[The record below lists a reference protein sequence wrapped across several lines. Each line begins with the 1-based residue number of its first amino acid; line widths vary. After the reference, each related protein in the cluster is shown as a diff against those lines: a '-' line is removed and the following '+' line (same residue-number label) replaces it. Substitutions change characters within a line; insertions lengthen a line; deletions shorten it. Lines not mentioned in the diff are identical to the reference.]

1 MKLSELLTA
10 DRIRLPMEVRDLRDA
25 IGSVAALLVER
36 GALAEDAEEEIIRE
50 VLSGEG
56 GDLVRVNEAILLGA
70 AETEGVDELTV
81 ALGVS
86 SAPFRVD
93 VRRGRKGDATLARSV
108 VLVLTPRRIS
118 NLRVQAIPT
127 LVRFF
132 RDSDRARAVLEAE
145 DPQGIISLEDLE
157 IFEVHDRLLVA
168 DALTPLQY
176 RVYPDTPMEEVVDL
190 MIRRSLHAVP
200 VVGES
205 HEVLGILTA
214 GDALAHLL
222 PRRLGGEA
230 QDQGPSVARD
240 VMSRSVLC
248 VSEDQALVE
257 AANTMVNKKVAQLPV
272 VREGELIGFLTRE
285 TVLRQLFGR

>member
-10 DRIRLPMEVRDLRDA
+10 DRILVAMEARDLRA
-25 IGSVAALLVER
+25 AVGSVAELLV
-36 GALAEDAEEEIIRE
+36 DAGDLSTGSVPEVTRE

-56 GDLVRVNEAILLGA
+56 GDLVRINEAILLGA
-70 AETEGVDELTV
+70 AETDGVDDLTV

-86 SAPFRVD
+86 STPFRVD
-93 VRRGRKGDATLARSV
+93 DRGGKGEVTLARSI
-108 VLVLTPRRIS
+108 VLVLSPRRIS

-132 RDSDRARAVLEAE
+132 RDSDHARSLLQAE
-145 DPQGIISLEDLE
+145 DTDDVLGIEDLE
-157 IFEVHDRLLVA
+157 IIEVHDRLLVA

-214 GDALAHLL
+214 GDALEHLL
-222 PRRLGGEA
+222 PRKLGGEA
-230 QDQGPSVARD
+230 QNQGPSQARD

-248 VSEDQALVE
+248 VSEDQPLVE

>member
-10 DRIRLPMEVRDLRDA
+10 DRILLPMEAKDLRDA
-25 IGSVAALLVER
+25 IESLARLLSER
-36 GALAEDAEEEIIRE
+36 GALAEEAVGEIIRE
-50 VLSGEG
+50 VVSGEG
-56 GDLVRVNEAILLGA
+56 GDLIRVNEAILLGA
-70 AETEGVDELTV
+70 AETEGVEELAV
-81 ALGVS
+81 ALGIS
-86 SAPFRVD
+86 PTPFRVD
-93 VRRGRKGDATLARSV
+93 VRGGGKGEATLARSI

-132 RDSDRARAVLEAE
+132 RDSDHARAVLQADGPDEVVAL
-145 DPQGIISLEDLE
+145 DDLE
-157 IFEVHDRLLVA
+157 IVEVHDRLLVS

-222 PRRLGGEA
+222 PRKLGGEA
-230 QDQGPSVARD
+230 QQEGPSVARE

-248 VSEDQALVE
+248 VSEDQPLVE

>member
-10 DRIRLPMEVRDLRDA
+10 DRILVPLEARDLRGA
-25 IGSVAALLVER
+25 VEALAALLVDQGVLEE
-36 GALAEDAEEEIIRE
+36 GSEDRVVRE

-56 GDLVRVNEAILLGA
+56 GEVSRINEAILLGV
-70 AETEGVDELTV
+70 AEVEGAPELTL

-86 SAPFRVD
+86 PTPFQVD
-93 VRRGRKGDATLARSV
+93 LPGRKGETTLARSL
-108 VLVLTPRRIS
+108 VLVVTPRRIS
-118 NLRVQAIPT
+118 NLRVQAMPT
-127 LVRFF
+127 LTRFF
-132 RDSDRARAVLEAE
+132 RDSDRSRKVLQAQSAGEILPLRDMGAV
-145 DPQGIISLEDLE
+145 
-157 IFEVHDRLLVA
+157 EVHDRLLVS
-168 DALTPLQY
+168 DTLTPLQY
-176 RVYPDTPMEEVVDL
+176 RVYPETPMEEVVDL

-214 GDALAHLL
+214 GDALENLL
-222 PRRLGGEA
+222 PRKLGGEGEEE
-230 QDQGPSVARD
+230 GPALARD

-248 VSEDQALVE
+248 VSEDQPLVE
-257 AANTMVNKKVAQLPV
+257 AANTMINKKVAQLPV

>member
-1 MKLSELLTA
+1 MKLTELLTA
-10 DRIRLPMEVRDLRDA
+10 DRIQVPMEARDLRGA
-25 IGSVAALLVER
+25 IASVAERLVE
-36 GALAEDAEEEIIRE
+36 GGDLAGEAVSEVGRE

-70 AETEGVDELTV
+70 AETEGVDDLTV

-86 SAPFRVD
+86 PTPFRVD
-93 VRRGRKGDATLARSV
+93 DRGGKGEVTLARSI
-108 VLVLTPRRIS
+108 VLVLSPRRIS

-132 RDSDRARAVLEAE
+132 RDSNHARTVLQAE
-145 DPQGIISLEDLE
+145 NAQDVLGIEDLD
-157 IFEVHDRLLVA
+157 IVEVHDRLLVA

-190 MIRRSLHAVP
+190 MIRRNLHAVP

-214 GDALAHLL
+214 GDALEHLL
-222 PRRLGGEA
+222 PRKLGGEG
-230 QDQGPSVARD
+230 QNEGPSQARD

-248 VSEDQALVE
+248 VSEDQPLVE
-257 AANTMVNKKVAQLPV
+257 AANTMINKKVAQLPV

>member
-10 DRIRLPMEVRDLRDA
+10 DRILLPLEARDLRGA
-25 IGSVAALLVER
+25 VEAVAGLLVEQEV
-36 GALAEDAEEEIIRE
+36 LEEGSEEGVARE

-56 GDLVRVNEAILLGA
+56 GDLSRINEAILLGV
-70 AETEGVDELTV
+70 AEVAEVPELTL

-86 SAPFRVD
+86 PTPFRVD
-93 VRRGRKGDATLARSV
+93 LPGRKGETTLARCL

-118 NLRVQAIPT
+118 NLRVQAMPT
-127 LVRFF
+127 VTRFF
-132 RDSDRARAVLEAE
+132 RDSERSRKVLQAE
-145 DPQGIISLEDLE
+145 SAEE
-157 IFEVHDRLLVA
+157 ILPLKDMDSVEVHDRLLVA

-176 RVYPDTPMEEVVDL
+176 RVYPETPMEEVVDL

-214 GDALAHLL
+214 GDALEHLL
-222 PRRLGGEA
+222 PRKLGGEGEGE
-230 QDQGPSVARD
+230 GPALARD

-248 VSEDQALVE
+248 VSEDQPLVE
-257 AANTMVNKKVAQLPV
+257 AANTMINKKVAQLPV
-272 VREGELIGFLTRE
+272 VQEGELIGFLTRE

>member
-10 DRIRLPMEVRDLRDA
+10 DRILLPMDARDVRGAIEAVADHLVAHGALDEDSGEAVAPEVVS
-25 IGSVAALLVER
+25 GER
-36 GALAEDAEEEIIRE
+36 GDLIRI
-50 VLSGEG
+50 
-56 GDLVRVNEAILLGA
+56 NEAILLGA
-70 AETEGVDELTV
+70 AETEGVEELTV
-81 ALGVS
+81 AVGVS
-86 SAPFRVD
+86 RAPFRVD
-93 VRRGRKGDATLARSV
+93 IRGGGKGDATLARSL

-127 LVRFF
+127 LVRFL
-132 RDSDRARAVLEAE
+132 RDSQHSRAILQADGAE
-145 DPQGIISLEDLE
+145 DILALEDLSIVE
-157 IFEVHDRLLVA
+157 IHDRLLVA

-214 GDALAHLL
+214 GDALEHLL

-230 QDQGPSVARD
+230 QDEGPSVARD

-248 VSEDQALVE
+248 VSEDQLLVE

>member
-1 MKLSELLTA
+1 MKLSELLTP
-10 DRIRLPMEVRDLRDA
+10 DRILVPLQARDLQ
-25 IGSVAALLVER
+25 GALGALTRFLVER
-36 GALAEDAEEEIIRE
+36 GALDPESEDEVVRE
-50 VLSGEG
+50 VISGDG
-56 GDLVRVNEAILLGA
+56 GDLVRINEAILLGA
-70 AETEGVDELTV
+70 AETDGAEGLTL
-81 ALGVS
+81 ALGVAP
-86 SAPFRVD
+86 APFRVD
-93 VRRGRKGDATLARSV
+93 AQGKEGEATMARCLL
-108 VLVLTPRRIS
+108 LVLTPRRIS
-118 NLRVQAIPT
+118 NLRIQAIPT

-132 RDSDRARAVLEAE
+132 RDTDRSRAILQAESPEGVLEADE
-145 DPQGIISLEDLE
+145 LERVE
-157 IFEVHDRLLVA
+157 IHDRLLVE

-190 MIRRSLHAVP
+190 MIRRGLHAVP

-214 GDALAHLL
+214 GDALEHLL
-222 PRRLGGEA
+222 PGRLGGEEKDPA
-230 QDQGPSVARD
+230 PTAARD

-257 AANTMVNKKVAQLPV
+257 AANTMINKKVAQLPV